1 MSASRAQTY
10 SHYKKH
16 NTIKFLVA
24 ITPSGVISFL
34 SKCWG
39 GRVSDKELTQESG
52 FLNMLEPTDE
62 IMADRGFLIQE
73 DLALQGAKL
82 TIPAFTKGKPQL
94 SQKDV
99 ELSRQIANVRIHVE
113 RVIGLLKNRYSI
125 LQSRI
130 PITLI
135 KRKGDL
141 EVATID
147 KLVTVCAAL
156 TNLGEPVV

>member
-1 MSASRAQTY
+1 
-10 SHYKKH
+10 
-16 NTIKFLVA
+16 
-24 ITPSGVISFL
+24 
-34 SKCWG
+34 
-39 GRVSDKELTQESG
+39 
-52 FLNMLEPTDE
+52 MLEPTDE

-73 DLALQGAKL
+73 DVALRGAKL

-99 ELSRQIANVRIHVE
+99 ELTRQIANVHIHVE

-147 KLVTVCAAL
+147 KLVIVCAAL